1 MHTLGVNKAQRR
13 TFLKSTIVVIAFIAL
28 CPESVYYNLIFS
40 EGVFIL
46 STQSNFT
53 LQSQRGP
60 KRLFKF

>member
-13 TFLKSTIVVIAFIAL
+13 TFLKSTTVVIAFIAL
-28 CPESVYYNLIFS
+28 CPESVYYNLIFF
-40 EGVFIL
+40 EGLFIL